1 MREWKPRPDT
11 GDLGRGFRQRRA
23 KEAWR
28 RRRICF
34 TAPLPRAVRDDR
46 RALTECRRAK
56 RPALK
61 GQSAASPR
69 QGSLSI
75 SPGSTLGG
83 RALQAAMT
91 SIHTYEGW
99 WDLSLIDDRN
109 ERALHAAFVAVI
121 AAWGTTF
128 LFALF

>member
-1 MREWKPRPDT
+1 MNGSSVQSVLLLKAN
-11 GDLGRGFRQRRA
+11 LLLHRA
-23 KEAWR
+23 K
-28 RRRICF
+28 
-34 TAPLPRAVRDDR
+34 
-46 RALTECRRAK
+46 
-56 RPALK
+56 
-61 GQSAASPR
+61 
-69 QGSLSI
+69 GSLSI
-75 SPGSTLGG
+75 SPDPTLGG
-83 RALQAAMT
+83 RALRAAMT